1 MNITKHELSVLL
13 KQGKAVG
20 IHSLDDLERLV
31 EERGFDTAE
40 RLINFV
46 NACYCLGVPAFDE
59 VSR

>member
-13 KQGKAVG
+13 KQGKAIG

-46 NACYCLGVPAFDE
+46 NACYCLGVPAFNE
-59 VSR
+59 VNR